1 VAEQLANTEPSES
14 SSTPATK
21 AKGKKSE
28 PSKSKKGPEASSSSG
43 YPPNFIRGLTLFS
56 YPLHT
61 PDNIKALRDQI
72 LLNIPST
79 VATLMVSG
87 LKDTMCQPALFV
99 KVFKDMKS
107 SPREVV
113 QIEGADHGLGYGS
126 AKTHVGKKEALISAI
141 ADWTIQFMDDA
152 IAKKES
158 AKAEKAIAIKK
169 KAEVKKVADE
179 WTVATTTA

>member
-1 VAEQLANTEPSES
+1 
-14 SSTPATK
+14 
-21 AKGKKSE
+21 
-28 PSKSKKGPEASSSSG
+28 
-43 YPPNFIRGLTLFS
+43 
-56 YPLHT
+56 
-61 PDNIKALRDQI
+61 
-72 LLNIPST
+72 
-79 VATLMVSG
+79 MVSG